1 MKIGDKIFECGT
13 HVMAIINLTP
23 DSFWEGSRHTEKTVL
38 RAAEKAVREGAAV
51 LDIGA
56 QSTRPGYAEIGAEE
70 EIKRFAGVIGQIR
83 RNFAIPLSVDT
94 YHALS
99 ARAAL
104 DEGADM
110 INDVWGLSRDGGMA
124 AAVAAYGASV
134 CIMHNSPS
142 PLPSGIWRPI
152 EEFLQNAA
160 DKAISAGIGRDR
172 ICLDGGIGFAKTAEQ
187 NFELLG
193 GYERLG
199 RLGFPLLLGASRK
212 SMFGGRPADRLP
224 QTLAAT
230 RLAAKK
236 GVMFVRV
243 HDVAENVAAIE
254 EALGG

>member
-1 MKIGDKIFECGT
+1 MRIGDKIFECGT

-70 EIKRFAGVIGQIR
+70 EIKRFAGVIGQIK

-110 INDVWGLSRDGGMA
+110 INDVWGLARDEGMA
-124 AAVAAYGASV
+124 ATIARYNASV
-134 CIMHNSPS
+134 CIMHNAKEQ
-142 PLPSGIWRPI
+142 LSGDIWGP
-152 EEFLQNAA
+152 
-160 DKAISAGIGRDR
+160 ISAFLRRSVDI
-172 ICLDGGIGFAKTAEQ
+172 AVV
-187 NFELLG
+187 
-193 GYERLG
+193 
-199 RLGFPLLLGASRK
+199 
-212 SMFGGRPADRLP
+212 
-224 QTLAAT
+224 LA
-230 RLAAKK
+230 
-236 GVMFVRV
+236 
-243 HDVAENVAAIE
+243 
-254 EALGG
+254 